1 MGESTNVLEHTCG
14 LGGWAAEV
22 MGGGLEPR
30 ARPGE
35 TSSDL
40 QRSHCVIVIRI
51 ITRSDLCSR
60 N

>member
-1 MGESTNVLEHTCG
+1 MNVLEYTCG

-40 QRSHCVIVIRI
+40 QRSH
-51 ITRSDLCSR
+51 
-60 N
+60 